1 MRYYRVHVLDDSARI
16 TGGFTL
22 HCEDHHAA
30 CREASRLCAG
40 RKWELWSGNERV
52 HCKAHDTDHVCET
65 GHACTHENPSSGA
78 SQG

>member
-1 MRYYRVHVLDDSARI
+1 
-16 TGGFTL
+16 
-22 HCEDHHAA
+22 
-30 CREASRLCAG
+30 
-40 RKWELWSGNERV
+40 LWSGNERV